1 MKDFWQWVMKAFQP
15 QIQDEIEDYL
25 SQAVDIRDLEERM
38 KRIMYRGMPI

>member
-15 QIQDEIEDYL
+15 QIQDEIEGYL

>member
-15 QIQDEIEDYL
+15 QIQDEIEHYL